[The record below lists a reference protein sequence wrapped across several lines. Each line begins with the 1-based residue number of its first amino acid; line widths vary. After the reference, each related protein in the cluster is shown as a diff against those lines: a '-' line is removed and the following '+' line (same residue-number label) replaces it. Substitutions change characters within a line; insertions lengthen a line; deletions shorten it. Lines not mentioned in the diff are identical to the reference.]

1 MKNRKKRKVET
12 TEKRWSG
19 VAWIREI
26 FLLGGIFR
34 VETEFSRWLV
44 YTERNRRKDRSK
56 PDSLRVNSSDSIAT
70 RVSIGEQ
77 CISRTDEILFKMVY
91 RQE

>member
-1 MKNRKKRKVET
+1 MRD
-12 TEKRWSG
+12 
-19 VAWIREI
+19 I
-26 FLLGGIFR
+26 FARGYFSSRNGIFEVAPVHR
-34 VETEFSRWLV
+34 
-44 YTERNRRKDRSK
+44 RNRRKDRSK